1 MSNKRIL
8 YFDVLKFFAIWLV
21 VLGHYLQEIDC
32 GCVGSYTNQ
41 VIYTFHMPLFI
52 MISGFFAQKGEPSF
66 RNLII
71 KKTTTLLLPV
81 IIWTAIIV
89 VYSLLSC
96 KDSMRIQIEIKGNS
110 WYLKVLFL
118 CLLYQWL
125 SRRFISIDWI
135 AAICSIILLFVL
147 PFGSIFQ
154 FNFMYSFFWMGYF
167 IGKNKNWI
175 FGHTFLGLYLTGV
188 CFLLGLFFM
197 FLNNWNITKLI
208 IDFNCWKYT
217 SYLIAVK
224 YYLGFCGSMFFIF
237 LFKEIADRKNCSIVA
252 GWGSYTLGIYVMQTF
267 IIQYLFVDYFHFSY
281 GVIQN
286 YFIAILL
293 SCITCFICILSIR
306 LLSKYPIL
314 DLFLF
319 GNQYS
324 HNKIF
329 SDKTNNDYKRDI
341 R

>member
-1 MSNKRIL
+1 M
-8 YFDVLKFFAIWLV
+8 
-21 VLGHYLQEIDC
+21 
-32 GCVGSYTNQ
+32 
-41 VIYTFHMPLFI
+41 
-52 MISGFFAQKGEPSF
+52 
-66 RNLII
+66 
-71 KKTTTLLLPV
+71 
-81 IIWTAIIV
+81 
-89 VYSLLSC
+89 
-96 KDSMRIQIEIKGNS
+96 
-110 WYLKVLFL
+110 
-118 CLLYQWL
+118 LYQWL
-125 SRRFISIDWI
+125 SQRFVSIDWI

-154 FNFMYSFFWMGYF
+154 FNFMYSFFWLGYF
-167 IGKNKNWI
+167 IGKNKDWI
-175 FGHTFLGLYLTGV
+175 YRHTILGLYLTGV

-217 SYLIAVK
+217 SYLIVVK

-306 LLSKYPIL
+306 LLSKYPLL

-329 SDKTNNDYKRDI
+329 SDKTNNE
-341 R
+341 

>member
-8 YFDVLKFFAIWLV
+8 YFDALKFFAIWLV

-32 GCVGSYTNQ
+32 GSVGSYTNQ
-41 VIYTFHMPLFI
+41 VISTFHMPLFI

-96 KDSMRIQIEIKGNS
+96 KDSMRIQIELKGNS

-154 FNFMYSFFWMGYF
+154 FNFMYSFFWLGYF
-167 IGKNKNWI
+167 IGKNKDWI
-175 FGHTFLGLYLTGV
+175 LRHTILGLYLTGV

-217 SYLIAVK
+217 SYLIVVK

-306 LLSKYPIL
+306 LLSKYPLL

-329 SDKTNNDYKRDI
+329 SDKTNNE
-341 R
+341 

>member
-8 YFDVLKFFAIWLV
+8 YFDALKFFAIWLV

-32 GCVGSYTNQ
+32 GSVGSYTNQ

-96 KDSMRIQIEIKGNS
+96 KDSMRIQIELKGNS

-125 SRRFISIDWI
+125 SQRFVSIDWI

-154 FNFMYSFFWMGYF
+154 FNFMYSFFWLGYF
-167 IGKNKNWI
+167 IGKNKDWI
-175 FGHTFLGLYLTGV
+175 YRHTILGLYLTGV

-217 SYLIAVK
+217 SYLIVVK

-306 LLSKYPIL
+306 LLSKYPLL

-329 SDKTNNDYKRDI
+329 SDKTNNE
-341 R
+341 

>member
-1 MSNKRIL
+1 
-8 YFDVLKFFAIWLV
+8 
-21 VLGHYLQEIDC
+21 
-32 GCVGSYTNQ
+32 
-41 VIYTFHMPLFI
+41 
-52 MISGFFAQKGEPSF
+52 
-66 RNLII
+66 
-71 KKTTTLLLPV
+71 
-81 IIWTAIIV
+81 
-89 VYSLLSC
+89 
-96 KDSMRIQIEIKGNS
+96 
-110 WYLKVLFL
+110 
-118 CLLYQWL
+118 
-125 SRRFISIDWI
+125 
-135 AAICSIILLFVL
+135 
-147 PFGSIFQ
+147 
-154 FNFMYSFFWMGYF
+154 MYSFFWLGYF
-167 IGKNKNWI
+167 IGKNKDWI
-175 FGHTFLGLYLTGV
+175 FRHTIWGVYLTGV

-217 SYLIAVK
+217 SYLIVVK

-237 LFKEIADRKNCSIVA
+237 LFKEIADRKNCSIIA

-306 LLSKYPIL
+306 LLSKYPLL

-329 SDKTNNDYKRDI
+329 SDKTNNE
-341 R
+341 

>member
-8 YFDVLKFFAIWLV
+8 YFDALKFFAIWLV

-32 GCVGSYTNQ
+32 GSVGSYTNQ

-96 KDSMRIQIEIKGNS
+96 KDSMRIQIELKGNS

-154 FNFMYSFFWMGYF
+154 FNFMYSFFWLGYF
-167 IGKNKNWI
+167 IGKNKDWI
-175 FGHTFLGLYLTGV
+175 LRHTILGLYLTGV

-217 SYLIAVK
+217 SYLIVVK

-306 LLSKYPIL
+306 LLSKYPLL

-329 SDKTNNDYKRDI
+329 SDKTNNE
-341 R
+341 